1 MLAVQ
6 RDARVGTKKRLAEQ
20 GGIIIRNFSSLFFK
34 LNCRFCLNKINPA
47 GFLQVMEVDINGD
60 GTIDFQEFL
69 GMMKSKANEADQ
81 ESDLREAFKIFD
93 RDKDGYIDM
102 KELKKVIILTYVE
115 KDEKIV
121 KVVILMIIERSLIDS
136 WIYLE

>member
-1 MLAVQ
+1 MHI
-6 RDARVGTKKRLAEQ
+6 LAEQ
-20 GGIIIRNFSSLFFK
+20 
-34 LNCRFCLNKINPA
+34 NPA
-47 GFLQVMEVDINGD
+47 VSLQVMEVDINGD

-102 KELKKVIILTYVE
+102 KELKKVII
-115 KDEKIV
+115 
-121 KVVILMIIERSLIDS
+121 IIM
-136 WIYLE
+136 